1 MSKSEIEGS
10 ATGNKS
16 PMSPGS
22 PTASTTN
29 SADRTGA
36 KNLYIISVK
45 GMKGRLNK
53 VPLASGDGIVM
64 ATVKKEKPNLWQKVL
79 PAIFVGQRESWGSK
93 NDDVHTYFEYNAGAI
108 AKKLKG
114 EMKGSAIT
122 GPIGKECSIKALP
135 PRNVTPLTE

>member
-1 MSKSEIEGS
+1 MSKPEIEGS
-10 ATGNKS
+10 AAENKS

-22 PTASTTN
+22 PTASPTN

-53 VPLASGDGIVM
+53 APMASGGGIVM
-64 ATVKKEKPNLWQKVL
+64 ATVKKEKPNMWQKVL
-79 PAIFVGQRESWGSK
+79 SAIFVGQRESWDSK
-93 NDDVHTYFEYNAGAI
+93 EDDVHTYFEYNADVKV
-108 AKKLKG
+108 KKFRG

-122 GPIGKECSIKALP
+122 GPIGKECSIKALS
-135 PRNVTPLTE
+135 PRNVTPPS